1 MTQSRGVEEIVAGSP
16 SSFGEH
22 FRNRYRCRSNTS
34 GTSDENSNSLLFD
47 IDESESSESCSTAPI
62 SPNSDI
68 SSCNNISIPMQIN
81 HKKDHGYH
89 SNSLLSNSMSSSHSP
104 IQSLSRGNRIRGES
118 YCLDSAFTSDE
129 AVNFFNSRNTNKPR
143 ASCVLA
149 EKNYMLSSQLYDL
162 DEDEDEGYYN
172 LHRMDSFEEE
182 DSILGRI
189 HLELC
194 KYHEM
199 GRFLVNEN
207 DDFNEEAAFFHLK
220 Q

>member
-1 MTQSRGVEEIVAGSP
+1 
-16 SSFGEH
+16 
-22 FRNRYRCRSNTS
+22 
-34 GTSDENSNSLLFD
+34 
-47 IDESESSESCSTAPI
+47 
-62 SPNSDI
+62 
-68 SSCNNISIPMQIN
+68 MQIN

-220 Q
+220 QSANLGVIEALINLAKIYLQLPHDILPSYQVEVIKHLIIIQ